1 MNRLTLAMLISI
13 LCCYMASAQKVTVG
27 NQSQKVKNETAKGF
41 QVALEGKPEDVAPA
55 WNKFLKDSGK
65 GKSSGE
71 LLVITEPTVG
81 GTLYEK
87 GILYA
92 RSAGTG
98 EKSTAWVG
106 LLESEWSADELELV
120 NKELE
125 QLVYRF
131 GVKFYKDKIQKQ
143 IDESV
148 NAAQAVERQAQ
159 RASSE
164 AKTLGN
170 KLVSNEHQKVQLEKS
185 LEENKLENLVLKQ
198 KIVNNKNAQ
207 DSLAQVAIQIQKVV
221 DMHKERQ
228 MKVN

>member
-1 MNRLTLAMLISI
+1 MNNLPATIDHVRGQTRANNTGAACDQYFFWHLVSFDTVKLTITPMNRLTLAMLISI
-13 LCCYMASAQKVTVG
+13 LCCYIASAQKVTVG

-71 LLVITEPTVG
+71 LLVITEPTIG

-106 LLESEWSADELELV
+106 LLESEWSADELEVV

-125 QLVYRF
+125 ELVYRF
-131 GVKFYKDKIQKQ
+131 GVMFY
-143 IDESV
+143 
-148 NAAQAVERQAQ
+148 
-159 RASSE
+159 
-164 AKTLGN
+164 
-170 KLVSNEHQKVQLEKS
+170 
-185 LEENKLENLVLKQ
+185 
-198 KIVNNKNAQ
+198 
-207 DSLAQVAIQIQKVV
+207 
-221 DMHKERQ
+221 
-228 MKVN
+228 